1 MENTIAFTVKGSGN
15 LFYLSAGKSLI
26 NFIEFDIAPFYREC
40 QDMAEEAARTGGFD
54 EKNELMVKD
63 LLRNCHPYFAACYNG
78 VFDRIVLDCVI
89 DIVCHMEGVGL
100 EAMWA
105 KYISAEDTLGK
116 EIFARISDYKTG
128 HAVNQWANL
137 QRMQKYAQ
145 KKVNFIFGEHAEDP
159 VQYDVRAMYF
169 DLAFSTAADIAGC
182 GRESAPAIRCTP
194 TGLLSAAPEMFSPV
208 SSMTVPM
215 LGNMPDLSGLSDSN
229 STSECIREL
238 RDGMICVELM
248 KLALPDKLEMV
259 SITKKLKELPR
270 RTYVPESLKA
280 AIDLEIDELLERKLT
295 LEPLPGLNRF
305 ELRPMY
311 RPAPPPP
318 PMVMLSPRE
327 DQENAPSVEIY
338 KEAKPAEEQLA
349 ETDSAAQSEEIAEI
363 KPEMLYQAI
372 EPEPEIGAE
381 FAPEI
386 RPEPEHQ
393 PTTEPETISANQ
405 PEPES
410 SPKPRRGRPKGNKTA
425 KVVFEPESVQVQKD
439 PEEQEKLVDKP
450 KGPEEQPKSDPRRE
464 TEDENRTASA
474 SKIEVKRI
482 AAPIAEITMLT
493 DSSYGRKPRKD
504 RRAASMEVPPT
515 TEARMQLLQKLA
527 ADRRRSVRRHEGQ
540 DVDIF
545 CQSVHTALSAA
556 LRDQWNQEEEEKW
569 AKLLFRIRG
578 GVMTHRYSTEYL
590 YRFLNATVEMYSLE
604 LE

>member
-1 MENTIAFTVKGSGN
+1 M
-15 LFYLSAGKSLI
+15 
-26 NFIEFDIAPFYREC
+26 
-40 QDMAEEAARTGGFD
+40 
-54 EKNELMVKD
+54 
-63 LLRNCHPYFAACYNG
+63 
-78 VFDRIVLDCVI
+78 
-89 DIVCHMEGVGL
+89 
-100 EAMWA
+100 
-105 KYISAEDTLGK
+105 
-116 EIFARISDYKTG
+116 
-128 HAVNQWANL
+128 
-137 QRMQKYAQ
+137 
-145 KKVNFIFGEHAEDP
+145 
-159 VQYDVRAMYF
+159 
-169 DLAFSTAADIAGC
+169 
-182 GRESAPAIRCTP
+182 
-194 TGLLSAAPEMFSPV
+194 
-208 SSMTVPM
+208 
-215 LGNMPDLSGLSDSN
+215 
-229 STSECIREL
+229 
-238 RDGMICVELM
+238 
-248 KLALPDKLEMV
+248 
-259 SITKKLKELPR
+259 
-270 RTYVPESLKA
+270 
-280 AIDLEIDELLERKLT
+280 
-295 LEPLPGLNRF
+295 
-305 ELRPMY
+305 
-311 RPAPPPP
+311 
-318 PMVMLSPRE
+318 
-327 DQENAPSVEIY
+327 
-338 KEAKPAEEQLA
+338 A

-439 PEEQEKLVDKP
+439 
-450 KGPEEQPKSDPRRE
+450 PEEQPKSDPRRE